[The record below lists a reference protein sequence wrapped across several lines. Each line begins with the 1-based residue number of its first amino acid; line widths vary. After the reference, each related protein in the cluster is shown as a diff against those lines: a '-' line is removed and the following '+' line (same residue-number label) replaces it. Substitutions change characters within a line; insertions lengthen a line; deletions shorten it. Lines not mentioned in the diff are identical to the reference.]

1 MGRNFFDAIEDLL
14 ALVWSYVDEGNDLY
28 DILESEWMKK
38 EVDRISKRYD
48 ATKAMTNKIINERI
62 QSAMW

>member
-38 EVDRISKRYD
+38 EVDRISKCYD
-48 ATKAMTNKIINERI
+48 TTKAMTNKIINERI
-62 QSAMW
+62 QTAMW

>member
-28 DILESEWMKK
+28 DILETEWMKK

-48 ATKAMTNKIINERI
+48 TTNAMTNKIINERI
-62 QSAMW
+62 QASMW

>member
-48 ATKAMTNKIINERI
+48 TTNAMTNKIINERI
-62 QSAMW
+62 QAAMW